1 MDPNWK
7 GMKSLMDFYAKSE
20 SNAETKSNV
29 LTDLGNE
36 SPQQPVHQKFP
47 VTKFAGSSKSFC
59 AVDSSETCPSFG
71 FFLRLFEFTLVKD
84 THLQD
89 VIKYIPKVATYK

>member
-20 SNAETKSNV
+20 SNAATESNV

-59 AVDSSETCPSFG
+59 AVFG
-71 FFLRLFEFTLVKD
+71 LCWEESRLVILYKWLP
-84 THLQD
+84 HLEMR
-89 VIKYIPKVATYK
+89 A

>member
-20 SNAETKSNV
+20 SNAETESNV

-59 AVDSSETCPSFG
+59 AG
-71 FFLRLFEFTLVKD
+71 W
-84 THLQD
+84 
-89 VIKYIPKVATYK
+89 YKKFKWLEYSLERDAAFCFPC